1 MHSVEGAAITRRSML
16 LAFLA
21 APRVTGV
28 KESPART
35 PFFRDLASDVDA
47 LDAVRLS
54 DRWID
59 WRATR
64 PTHTLPP
71 RAARSAE

>member
-21 APRVTGV
+21 APWMTGV
-28 KESPART
+28 KESPARK
-35 PFFRDLASDVDA
+35 PFFRDLASDVA
-47 LDAVRLS
+47 AWDAVRLS

-64 PTHTLPP
+64 PTHSLPP

>member
-21 APRVTGV
+21 APLVTGV

-35 PFFRDLASDVDA
+35 PFFRDLASDVAAWDA
-47 LDAVRLS
+47 ARLS
-54 DRWID
+54 DRWVD
-59 WRATR
+59 WCATR
-64 PTHTLPP
+64 PTHSLPP

>member
-1 MHSVEGAAITRRSML
+1 MHSLEGAAITRRSLL

-21 APRVTGV
+21 APPVTGV

-35 PFFRDLASDVDA
+35 PFCRDLASDVAAWDA
-47 LDAVRLS
+47 ARLS
-54 DRWID
+54 DRWVD
-59 WRATR
+59 WCATR
-64 PTHTLPP
+64 PTHSLPP